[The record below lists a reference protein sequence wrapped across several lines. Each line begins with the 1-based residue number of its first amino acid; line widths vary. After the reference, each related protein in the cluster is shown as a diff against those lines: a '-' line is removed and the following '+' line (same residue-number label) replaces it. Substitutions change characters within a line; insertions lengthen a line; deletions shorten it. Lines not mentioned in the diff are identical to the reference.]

1 MNTLILRD
9 VNKFYGDGDE
19 RITAL
24 NNVSLEV
31 ASGELVAVVGP
42 SGSGKTTLLAI
53 AGALLAPTSGQV
65 ILNGREITGAS
76 SAELGKVRLKEIG
89 FVLQTSNLIPYLRA
103 QDQLLLIAELAGK
116 RDKAARERADD
127 LLKRLGLEKR
137 ARHYPDELSG
147 GERQRVAIARAL
159 MNDPAVILADEPTA
173 NLDFS
178 RGHDVV
184 TMLAREVK
192 QGNKAGVLVTHDER
206 LLDLCDRVIRIADG
220 KLSVPEPAVAG

>member
-1 MNTLILRD
+1 MPALILKD
-9 VNKFYGDGDE
+9 VTRIYGDGEE
-19 RITAL
+19 RVTAL
-24 NNVSLEV
+24 DNVSLEV
-31 ASGELVAVVGP
+31 QPGELVAVVGP

-53 AGALLAPTSGQV
+53 AGALLSPTSGQV

-76 SAELGKVRLKEIG
+76 SAELGKIRLSAIG
-89 FVLQTSNLIPYLRA
+89 FVLQTSNLVPYLRA
-103 QDQLLLIAELAGK
+103 RDQLLLIAELAGK
-116 RDKAARERADD
+116 RNRAAGDRADE
-127 LLKRLGLEKR
+127 LLNRLGLEKR

-192 QGNKAGVLVTHDER
+192 LGNKAGVLVTHDER

-220 KLSVPEPAVAG
+220 KLGAPEPAIIQ

>member
-1 MNTLILRD
+1 MSTLVLKD
-9 VNKFYGDGDE
+9 VSKIYGDGEE
-19 RITAL
+19 RVVAL
-24 NNVSLEV
+24 DNVSLE
-31 ASGELVAVVGP
+31 AQAGELVAVVGP

-53 AGALLAPTSGQV
+53 AGALLSPTSGAV
-65 ILNGREITGAS
+65 ILNGRELTGAS
-76 SAELGKVRLKEIG
+76 PAALGRVRLSDIG

-103 QDQLLLIAELAGK
+103 RDQLLLIAELAGK
-116 RDKAARERADD
+116 RDRAAGIRADE
-127 LLKRLGLEKR
+127 LLERLGLGRR

-206 LLDLCDRVIRIADG
+206 LLDLCDRVIRISDG
-220 KLSVPEPAVAG
+220 KLTATSPVAGA